1 MPKRNFAQT
10 ISTGNWLVIITLSLI
25 FAIQHINYYLEGR
38 DVDSRVEAKELT
50 RATLSMQK
58 MMDDSTNAVRH
69 YIYTGDKKYKK
80 IFYKIAEIRMHK
92 RSWPEEYHYYYSALE
107 SNINYEPK
115 RSNVY
120 QPIDYYKSLNADDY
134 EIELLFDIRDIY
146 ELLFAYENNILK
158 RYDSNDVLAA
168 KSMLSGKYYLDKKF
182 ELSEKIFTL
191 DSHIKHRLTL
201 QTESK
206 IYIQRILNTTICL
219 LIIAVAFFIIIFY
232 KRVLKLVLSNIM
244 AISGW
249 SEKIAHGEY
258 RVEIENE
265 VFEELLPV
273 KNSIRY
279 LANKT
284 DDLIHQ
290 LKEIAEQDELT
301 KLPNRRAAIQFLVQ
315 KQKEVSRYY
324 SSCSVIIIDIDF
336 FKKINDTYGHPV
348 GDQILI
354 NVGKLLTE
362 HIRESDYAA
371 RLGGE
376 EFIVIA
382 PQTDLSAAYILANKL
397 KTKIEGYIHQ
407 CSPHEIQVTISSGV
421 SSLVANGCVE
431 DTYKEADDALYLAKS
446 LGRNNVQVYS
456 SSSTKSI
463 YNDNVITNS

>member
-1 MPKRNFAQT
+1 MPKRNFAHT
-10 ISTGNWLVIITLSLI
+10 ISTGNWLVIITLSLV

-38 DVDSRVEAKELT
+38 DVNSRVEAKELT
-50 RATLSMQK
+50 RVTLSMQK
-58 MMDDSTNAVRH
+58 MIDDSTTAIRL

-80 IFYKIAEIRMHK
+80 IFHKIADMRMHK
-92 RSWPEEYHYYYSALE
+92 RSWTEEYHYYFSALD

-134 EIELLFDIRDIY
+134 EIALLFDIKDIY
-146 ELLFAYENNILK
+146 DLLFAYENNILK
-158 RYDSNDVLAA
+158 RYDANDVLAA
-168 KSMLSGKYYLDKKF
+168 KSMLNGKYYLDKRL
-182 ELSEKIFTL
+182 ELSEKILTL
-191 DSHIKHRLTL
+191 DSNIKNRLTL
-201 QTESK
+201 QTDSK
-206 IYIQRILNTTICL
+206 IYIQRILNITICF
-219 LIIAVAFFIIIFY
+219 LIISVALFIIIFY
-232 KRVLKLVLSNIM
+232 KRVLKLVLSNIV
-244 AISGW
+244 AISDW

-258 RVEIENE
+258 HAELENE

-273 KNSIRY
+273 KNSICY

-284 DDLIHQ
+284 DDLVHQ

-324 SSCSVIIIDIDF
+324 SLCSVILIDIDF
-336 FKKINDTYGHPV
+336 FKKINDTYGHPI

-354 NVGKLLTE
+354 NVGKLLSKHT
-362 HIRESDYAA
+362 RDSDFTA

-382 PQTDLSAAYILANKL
+382 PQTDLSAAYMLASKL
-397 KTKIEGYIHQ
+397 KAKIEGYIHQ
-407 CSPHEIQVTISSGV
+407 CSPYEIQVTISSGV
-421 SSLVANGCVE
+421 SSLVADGCVE
-431 DTYKEADDALYLAKS
+431 ETYKEADDALYLAKS

-456 SSSTKSI
+456 GSSTKSL
-463 YNDNVITNS
+463 YNDNINASC